1 MIEIESRSP
10 LYSSTSSFASEPIES
25 DILMLEIADET
36 PIDPP
41 SRGRYL
47 STVVSLALH
56 IWVLSNLAQTAVS
69 EPQAYYEPPLT
80 SHLIEED
87 VSEPIPEPEHIQYEL
102 ANPDERET
110 EIREVLNAAS
120 VGLMKTTTPKLENQ
134 PRLVMQDTP
143 TPVVSTA
150 IYDIPEGVEVDS
162 RVVVHGTNGNSLV
175 QIDSAM
181 DLVTWEI
188 AKNLQEQR
196 VLVVWLLDAS
206 ASLIKQKEQIA
217 NRLKR
222 VYGELDALD
231 KSDQLPKHD
240 APILSAVVTFGERTN
255 FITTEPTAEFNKV
268 LDGIRN
274 APTDSSGI
282 ENIFGAVNQV
292 MTRWAAY
299 RTTQQR
305 RIMLVTLTDEAGD
318 DFGEWLEKSIL
329 MCQRSGAKAYV
340 IGPAAVFGRRD
351 GFMPY
356 TAPED
361 GKNYKLPIAIGP
373 EVPVFDTLDLPF
385 WYDGPQYEYLS
396 SGFAP
401 YALARLVHETGGVY
415 FLTNMTTM
423 SGLTPIGTYD
433 LAVLKPFEPDY
444 SFGSPEDYEKD
455 LKKHPLR
462 AAVVQAAQ
470 LSRKFT
476 AKGTPTLD
484 LRVTAANFKNAASD
498 AQKSVA
504 ESQLMVD
511 LVLQAMPDSL
521 EKQLDREPSGRWRMN
536 YCLTYGR
543 LLAHKVRCLE
553 YNLAFAWLKNE
564 LTADDINKKS
574 NHWIVRSDKT
584 INYAGNLR
592 KTAAKA
598 EDYLQRVLRE
608 APGTPWAI
616 LAQRELKD
624 GFGAKIDQKF
634 IPPPP
639 PAPPR
644 AATPPRKTVLF
655 APEPEKPKKPEPKP
669 APPPKP
675 VLPKL

>member
-1 MIEIESRSP
+1 MFEARPSPSSAVDPNPMVVDPTDSEIV
-10 LYSSTSSFASEPIES
+10 
-25 DILMLEIADET
+25 MLEVADEASLT
-36 PIDPP
+36 PP
-41 SRGRYL
+41 SRGRYVAA
-47 STVVSLALH
+47 VVSLVLH
-56 IWVLSNLAQTAVS
+56 IWVLSNLAQTVFQQ
-69 EPQAYYEPPLT
+69 ENYYEPPLT
-80 SHLIEED
+80 SHLIDED
-87 VSEPIPEPEHIQYEL
+87 VNEPEPIPEEVKYEL
-102 ANPDERET
+102 ANPDDRET
-110 EIREVLNAAS
+110 EIREVLNASS
-120 VGLMKTTTPKLENQ
+120 VGLMKTTTPKLESQ
-134 PRLVMQDTP
+134 PRLVVQDTP
-143 TPVVSTA
+143 TPVVSSA
-150 IYDIPEGVEVDS
+150 VYDIPEGVEVDS

-217 NRLKR
+217 KRLKR

-231 KSDQLPKHD
+231 KSDQLPRHEV
-240 APILSAVVTFGERTN
+240 PVLSGVVSFGERTTFMTN
-255 FITTEPTAEFNKV
+255 EPTAEFQKILSAVENTPIDNSGVENVFGSVHQV
-268 LDGIRN
+268 L
-274 APTDSSGI
+274 
-282 ENIFGAVNQV
+282 Q
-292 MTRWAAY
+292 RWASF
-299 RTTQQR
+299 RTNQHR
-305 RIMLVTLTDEAGD
+305 RIMLITLTDEAGD
-318 DFGEWLEKSIL
+318 DFGDWLEKSIVQ
-329 MCQRSGAKAYV
+329 CQRYGAKAYV

-351 GFMPY
+351 GFIPY

-361 GKNYKLPIAIGP
+361 GKNYRLPVAIGP

-385 WYDGPQYEYLS
+385 WYDGPQYDYLS

-401 YALARLVHETGGVY
+401 YALARMVHETGGVY

-433 LAVLKPFEPDY
+433 LATLKPYEPDY

-455 LKKHPLR
+455 LRKHPLR

-484 LRVTAANFKNAASD
+484 LRVTAANFKNAAGD

-521 EKQLDREPSGRWRMN
+521 EKHLERETSGRWRLN

-543 LLAHKVRCLE
+543 LLAHKVRCQE
-553 YNLAFAWLKNE
+553 YNLAFAWIKND

-574 NHWIVRSDKT
+574 NHWIVKPDKT
-584 INYAGNLR
+584 INYAGNMR

-598 EDYLQRVLRE
+598 EEYLSRIIRE
-608 APGTPWAI
+608 APGTPWAV

-624 GFGAKIDQKF
+624 GFGVRIDQKF

-639 PAPPR
+639 PPPPRPAAPPG
-644 AATPPRKTVLF
+644 KTVLF
-655 APEPEKPKKPEPKP
+655 APEPEKPKPAAPKP
-669 APPPKP
+669 PPPPKP

>member
-1 MIEIESRSP
+1 MIEFQTRSP
-10 LYSSTSSFASEPIES
+10 LPHESKSLVATPHEP
-25 DILMLEIADET
+25 DVFMLEVAEDE
-36 PIDPP
+36 PLVAP

-56 IWVLSNLAQTAVS
+56 IWVLSNLAQTAVNQS
-69 EPQAYYEPPLT
+69 TTYYEPPLT

-87 VSEPIPEPEHIQYEL
+87 VTEPVPEPEPVKYEL

-120 VGLMKTTTPKLENQ
+120 VGLLRTNNPKLESQ

-240 APILSAVVTFGERTN
+240 VPVLSAVVTFGEKTTFMTN
-255 FITTEPTAEFNKV
+255 EPTAEFSKV
-268 LDGIRN
+268 LEAVRN
-274 APTDSSGI
+274 APTDSSGV
-282 ENIFGAVNQV
+282 ENIFGSIHQV
-292 MTRWAAY
+292 MQRWSAF

-305 RIMLVTLTDEAGD
+305 RIMLITLTDEAGD

-329 MCQRSGAKAYV
+329 ACQRFGAKAYV

-373 EVPVFDTLDLPF
+373 EVPVFDSLDLPF
-385 WYDGPQYEYLS
+385 WYDGPQLEYLS

-444 SFGSPEDYEKD
+444 SFGSPEEYEKD
-455 LKKHPLR
+455 LRKHPLR

-484 LRVTAANFKNAASD
+484 LKVTAANFKNAASD

-511 LVLQAMPDSL
+511 LVSQAMPDSL
-521 EKQLDREPSGRWRMN
+521 EKLLDREPSGRWRMN

-543 LLAHKVRCLE
+543 LLAHKVRCQE

-564 LTADDINKKS
+564 LTSDDVQKKS
-574 NHWIVRSDKT
+574 NHWIVRPERT

-598 EDYLQRVLRE
+598 EDYLNRVIRE
-608 APGTPWAI
+608 APGTPWAV

-624 GFGAKIDQKF
+624 GFGVKIEQKF

-655 APEPEKPKKPEPKP
+655 AAEPEKPKKPEPKP

-675 VLPKL
+675 VLPRL

>member
-1 MIEIESRSP
+1 MTDLQTRSP
-10 LYSSTSSFASEPIES
+10 LASSQSPLGATPIET
-25 DILMLEIADET
+25 DVFMLEVAEDE
-36 PIDPP
+36 PLVAP

-56 IWVLSNLAQTAVS
+56 IWVLSNLAQTAVNQS
-69 EPQAYYEPPLT
+69 TTYYEPPLT

-87 VSEPIPEPEHIQYEL
+87 VNEPVPEPEPVKYEL

-120 VGLMKTTTPKLENQ
+120 VGLLKTNTPKLESQ

-240 APILSAVVTFGERTN
+240 VPVLSAVVTFGEK
-255 FITTEPTAEFNKV
+255 TTFMTSEPTAEFNKV

-274 APTDSSGI
+274 APTDSSGV
-282 ENIFGAVNQV
+282 ENIFGSVHQV
-292 MTRWAAY
+292 MQRWAAY

-305 RIMLVTLTDEAGD
+305 RIMLITLTDEAGD

-329 MCQRSGAKAYV
+329 ACQRFGAKAYV

-385 WYDGPQYEYLS
+385 WYDGPQYDYLS

-444 SFGSPEDYEKD
+444 SFGSPEEYEKD
-455 LKKHPLR
+455 LRKHPLR

-476 AKGTPTLD
+476 AKGTPTVD
-484 LRVTAANFKNAASD
+484 LKVTAANFKNAASD

-521 EKQLDREPSGRWRMN
+521 EKLLDREPSGRWRMN

-543 LLAHKVRCLE
+543 LLAHKVRCQE

-564 LTADDINKKS
+564 LTSDDVQKKS
-574 NHWIVRSDKT
+574 NHWIVKPERT

-598 EDYLQRVLRE
+598 EDYLNRVIRE
-608 APGTPWAI
+608 APGTPWAV

-624 GFGAKIDQKF
+624 GFGVKIDQKF

-655 APEPEKPKKPEPKP
+655 AAEPEKPKKPEPKP